1 MGAIKRGGQKGDSF
15 QETADQER
23 ATDISGGLLTCE
35 DISIAHRYLGLITK
49 VQIAQPFEVWL

>member
-23 ATDISGGLLTCE
+23 ATDISGGLLA
-35 DISIAHRYLGLITK
+35 INH
-49 VQIAQPFEVWL
+49 